1 MSTAYPTSSSLFGS
15 CYTENVGDTDAV
27 LLCVAES
34 MESHINNQQTS
45 LRSWLLI
52 LSGTVIFLMQLGFAM
67 LCAGCVRRKNVT
79 NTLVKNVLD
88 ACVAAIAFYL
98 FGYAFAYGGDDTNK
112 GRTFIGTENFALIG
126 EVDYALWFFQYCF
139 AAANVTII
147 AGTLAERCQMSAY
160 FSYCFTMAAVIYPF
174 IVHSMWSK
182 NGFLSPFARD
192 PYHGVGVIDFAGGGV
207 VHLSGGVAALI
218 ATIILGPRKGRFT
231 NSKGVRLETPRDIPG
246 HSISLQVS
254 GFLLLWIGCK
264 YQSKTFMFICSSWQ
278 QKF

>member
-126 EVDYALWFFQYCF
+126 EIDYALWFFQYCF

-147 AGTLAERCQMSAY
+147 AGTLAERCQMTAY
-160 FSYCFTMAAVIYPF
+160 FAYSFVMSALIYPF
-174 IVHSMWSK
+174 VVHSIWSA
-182 NGFLSPFARD
+182 NGFLSAFARD
-192 PYHGVGVIDFAGGGV
+192 PYRGVGVIDFAGSGV
-207 VHLSGGVAALI
+207 VHLSGGVAALAAAI
-218 ATIILGPRKGRFT
+218 FLGPRKGRFT
-231 NSKGVRLETPRDIPG
+231 NSKGVRLEIPRDIPG
-246 HSISLQVS
+246 HSISLQVT
-254 GFLLLWIGCK
+254 GFLLLWVGCK
-264 YQSKTFMFICSSWQ
+264 WLQRSCFFTNSL
-278 QKF
+278 